1 MTRMNRS
8 AGDSTTSRGPLP
20 GGDGPAKASV
30 LDGDDLRSAFQVA
43 TGYLERYREA
53 INALNVFP
61 VPDGDTGTNMLL
73 TMRSVNQSSSQSPG
87 SSAGEAMAAMA
98 QGAIMGARGNGG
110 VILSQFFQGMSQ
122 GLHEKE
128 HCSGEDLAHAFKLA
142 SEAAYRAVSNPR
154 EGTILTVI
162 RELSM
167 VAEECA
173 ATGTLDTVSVWKYAL
188 DGAKEALARTPLQLP
203 VLLEAGVVDAGGQG
217 IVTLLEGAWR
227 YLAGEDLE
235 EELELSIPITDP
247 LAAGAAPTRSMSS
260 SHPVV
265 QEEYLAATEEDVY
278 GYCTQLLI
286 HGEGLDADRI
296 REEIS
301 GIGASTV
308 VVGGG
313 ALVKV
318 HTHAYDPGKV
328 VSYAVSQGT
337 ISQVSMENMDQQHQD
352 FMALHRGRSQA
363 SLDDVPG
370 GISAGASTTEAVAVV
385 AVAWGEGF
393 TNLFRELGCAAIVTG
408 GQTMNPSTQELLD
421 AAMSAGAREVILLPN
436 NSNIIPTAQQAVN
449 LTAGYTNQADPGHTD
464 HPVKLHLVPSRTIP
478 QGVAAILALTPEG
491 NPDENLESMTRA
503 LPSVKTIE
511 VTRAVRPVT
520 LGGISVK
527 EGEYIGLLEGDLVAA
542 GDSDIS
548 VLQSALLEAEASDGG
563 LVTLYRG
570 LDIEEEQAEEAADKI
585 RESIP
590 GLEVEVVYGGQPLY
604 QYIAS
609 LE

>member
-1 MTRMNRS
+1 MPS
-8 AGDSTTSRGPLP
+8 
-20 GGDGPAKASV
+20 GDGPAKASV

-128 HCSGEDLAHAFKLA
+128 HCSGEDLARAFKLA

-173 ATGTLDTVSVWKYAL
+173 ATGLTDTVSVWKSAL

-247 LAAGAAPTRSMSS
+247 LAAGAAPTRSAAS

-286 HGEGLDADRI
+286 HGEGLDVDRI

-301 GIGASTV
+301 DIGASTV

-352 FMALHRGRSQA
+352 FMALHRGRPQA
-363 SLDDVPG
+363 ALDDRPG
-370 GISAGASTTEAVAVV
+370 GISAGASTAEAVAVV

-393 TNLFRELGCAAIVTG
+393 TNLFHELGCSAIVTG
-408 GQTMNPSTQELLD
+408 GQTMNPSTQELLE
-421 AAMSAGAREVILLPN
+421 AAMSTGAGEVILLPN
-436 NSNIIPTAQQAVN
+436 NPNIIPTAQQAVN
-449 LTAGYTNQADPGHTD
+449 LTADQPDPS
-464 HPVKLHLVPSRTIP
+464 VKLHLVPSRTIP

-527 EGEYIGLLEGDLVAA
+527 EGEYIGLLDGDLVAA

-570 LDIEEEQAEEAADKI
+570 LGIEEEQAEEAADKI